1 MTFVVDTSKS
11 PYALLKPVSLR
22 DVKVSG
28 FLGKYRER
36 TINISIPTQFE
47 LLEKTN
53 RLDNFRR
60 ASGKIKKDFYGFFF
74 NDTDVYKWLEAA
86 SYVFPD
92 TRDPK
97 LSANMGSAIMEI
109 KDAQEPDGYL
119 DTYFMFDKKSLRWT
133 NMKDL
138 HELYCAGH
146 LIQAAIAHK
155 RNTGENSLFEIAKR
169 FANNI
174 VQTFGPGKKAGTS
187 GHPEVEM
194 ALVELYRETH
204 DRKYLDLAEFFLD
217 ERGKGLV
224 GGDEYH
230 IDHLPFT
237 KLNEVTGHAVRML
250 YLLSGATDIYL
261 ETGDKQ
267 IFETLKRLW
276 DDLVF
281 KKMYITGGVGSRY
294 EGESVGEAYELP
306 NRRAY
311 TETCAAIGN
320 FMWNWRMLLATGEG
334 RFADVME
341 QTLYNGLLSGISL
354 DGKNYFYVNPLEDRG
369 KHRRQPWYEVA
380 CCPPNLARTLGSIQ
394 NYVYAIS
401 EDGIWI
407 HLYEE
412 SKAKTNLSNH
422 DILISQKTTYPYEG
436 KVKIEVSVNSPNEFT
451 LFLRIPSWTDG
462 KFNVD
467 VNGNPIESVVEK
479 GYLKIKRV
487 WEKDAVTIEFP
498 MKIKKMKSNSFV
510 RENTDKVAITKG
522 PVVYCAEA
530 CDNPG
535 FDVWNITVGTSKIRE
550 ERENGIVVLKG
561 KGFAKEDNWNL
572 LYQEKGKDKNVYRQV
587 EFTLVPYHMWANR
600 EPGPMA
606 VWLFDRKG

>member
-1 MTFVVDTSKS
+1 MAFVVDTSKS
-11 PYALLKPVSLR
+11 PYALLTPVSLR
-22 DVKVSG
+22 DVKISG
-28 FLGKYRER
+28 FLGKYRQR
-36 TINISIPTQFE
+36 TIDVSIPTQFE
-47 LLEKTN
+47 LLESTG

-60 ASGKIKKDFYGFFF
+60 ASGKIKKDFQGFFF

-92 TRDPK
+92 TKDRNLDK
-97 LSANMGSAIMEI
+97 NMKSVINEI

-119 DTYFMFDKKSLRWT
+119 DTYFMFDKKTLRWT
-133 NMKDL
+133 NLKDL

-146 LIQAAIAHK
+146 LIQAAVAHK
-155 RNTGENSLFEIAKR
+155 RNTGEENLFNIAKK
-169 FANNI
+169 FADNI
-174 VQTFGPGKKAGTS
+174 TNTFGSGKKEGTS
-187 GHPEVEM
+187 GHPEIEM
-194 ALVELYRETH
+194 ALVELYRETR
-204 DRKYLDLAEFFLD
+204 DKKYLDLAKFFLD

-261 ETGDKQ
+261 ENGDKA
-267 IFETLKRLW
+267 IFETLNRLW
-276 DDLVF
+276 NDLVF

-294 EGESVGEAYELP
+294 EGESIGQAYELP

-320 FMWNWRMLLATGEG
+320 FMWNWRMLLATGDG
-334 RFADVME
+334 KFADVME

-369 KHRRQPWYEVA
+369 GHRRQPWYEVA

-394 NYVYAIS
+394 NYIYTTS
-401 EDGIWI
+401 KDGIWI

-412 SKAKTNLSNH
+412 NDAKINLSDH
-422 DILISQKTTYPYEG
+422 EILISQKTKYPWDG
-436 KVKIEVSVNSPNEFT
+436 KIKIEISAKPPFDFT
-451 LFLRIPSWTDG
+451 LFLRIPGWADG
-462 KFNVD
+462 KFDVD
-467 VNGNPIESVVEK
+467 INGKSVEHSIEK
-479 GYLKIKRV
+479 GYLKIKKT
-487 WEKDAVTIEFP
+487 WQDDTITIEFP
-498 MKIKKMKSNSFV
+498 MKVKRMKSNPFV
-510 RENTDKVAITKG
+510 RENTDKVTIMRG

-530 CDNPG
+530 CDNPA
-535 FDVWNITVGTSKIRE
+535 FDVWNLIIGNGKIQE
-550 ERENGIVVLKG
+550 KVEDGVVTLKG
-561 KGFAKEDNWNL
+561 NGFAKTSNEEI
-572 LYQEKGKDKNVYRQV
+572 LYQEKGKAKYTYREV
-587 EFTLVPYHMWANR
+587 EFTLIPYHRWANS